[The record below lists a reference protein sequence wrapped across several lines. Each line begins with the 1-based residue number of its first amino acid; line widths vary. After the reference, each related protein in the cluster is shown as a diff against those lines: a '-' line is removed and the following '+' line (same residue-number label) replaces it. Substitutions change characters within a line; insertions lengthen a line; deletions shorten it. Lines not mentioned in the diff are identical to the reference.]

1 MGMASE
7 RSFALD
13 RGQQNIGTAG
23 DSDSYMPSPVN
34 NPFLGTSLAIR
45 KLEERALRLVNGDS
59 PVLITGE
66 PGSGKGMLA
75 RWLHE
80 NGPHSEEPHVE
91 LLCSGVSDARVE
103 TRLFGTS
110 AANHDTPGL
119 LEVTRGGSILID
131 EIGEVGIPLQEEIF
145 KTLQEKKFHR
155 VGDVN
160 DRALQ
165 TRIMASSRHDLSKRA
180 LENRFHHE
188 LRLSFGEP
196 LIMPPLRER
205 IEDIPLL
212 AVHLLEQI
220 TLEQGMAPRHLSLSA
235 LQKLQSFSWPGNI
248 RELRATLEHAVLG
261 NRNRMS
267 HGQDDLQID
276 LTGDSIP
283 SSPFRTLNEMEREY
297 IQKALKLEGGRVQ
310 LAAKK
315 LGIPRSSLYHKLK
328 QYGISRHGA
337 STQ

>member
-1 MGMASE
+1 MASE
-7 RSFALD
+7 RIPTLD
-13 RGQQNIGTAG
+13 RDQQNIGTTR
-23 DSDSYMPSPVN
+23 DSDSSMPSSVN

-45 KLEERALRLVNGDS
+45 RLEERALRLVNSDS

-103 TRLFGTS
+103 TRLFGTF
-110 AANHDTPGL
+110 AGNQDTPGL
-119 LEVTRGGSILID
+119 LEVARGGSILID
-131 EIGEVGIPLQEEIF
+131 EIGELGV
-145 KTLQEKKFHR
+145 TLQEKIFRALQQKQFHH
-155 VGDVN
+155 VGDSN
-160 DRALQ
+160 GRPLQ
-165 TRIMASSRHDLSKRA
+165 TRIIASSRHDLSKRA
-180 LENRFHHE
+180 LENRFYPD

-196 LIMPPLRER
+196 LVMPPLRER

-220 TLEQGMAPRHLSLSA
+220 TMEQGMTPRHLSLSA
-235 LQKLQSFSWPGNI
+235 LQKLQSFSWPGNT
-248 RELRATLEHAVLG
+248 RELRDTLEHAVLG

-267 HGQDDLQID
+267 HGQEDLQID
-276 LTGDSIP
+276 LTGDAIP

-337 STQ
+337 SAQ